1 MGLVYQRSEQCCIN
15 VSMSIGVRRLEE
27 TKELYNVYIL
37 VLLMQNRV
45 LLCGDVCFEKI
56 LWHDQKHK

>member
-1 MGLVYQRSEQCCIN
+1 
-15 VSMSIGVRRLEE
+15 MSIGIRRLEE